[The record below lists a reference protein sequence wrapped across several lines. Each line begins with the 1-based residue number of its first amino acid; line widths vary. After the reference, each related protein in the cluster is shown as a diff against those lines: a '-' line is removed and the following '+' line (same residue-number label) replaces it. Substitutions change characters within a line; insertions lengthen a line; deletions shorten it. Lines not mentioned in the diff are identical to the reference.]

1 MSQLFSTKLLPASDR
16 IDAWQWN
23 ARQICGDC
31 RIRLPKASF
40 NGTIDVRDVAGLPLT
55 RFSSSPLSFSKAP
68 SDNRRPENHFC
79 IVITQFAGVRC
90 YEQNGA
96 SALLQ
101 PGDSTLID
109 STVPWSSN
117 CNTDCSRLYL
127 RVPRWIMEDHLRRT
141 EIPIARRING
151 NTRDGAILCQ
161 IAQSLYGEAERMTK
175 EEAAAALEAY
185 FEVLAAC
192 LGQPHSGS
200 RAVEL
205 RGQIHRYIELHLSE
219 TTLRPA
225 DIAFSMGISIRHLHR
240 LFLVTGNTL
249 GEYIRRRRLRG
260 CRADLANPKMREKT
274 ITDIAFFWGFCDS
287 AHFSHSFK
295 KEFGI
300 SPRVFRTRALAGD
313 CAREDCVRDLLHA
326 EIAGMYSGPN

>member
-1 MSQLFSTKLLPASDR
+1 MSQLFSTELLPASDR

-23 ARQICGDC
+23 AKQICGDC
-31 RIRLPKASF
+31 RIRLPKAAF
-40 NGTIDVRDVAGLPLT
+40 NGTIDVRDVAGLTLT

-68 SDNRRPENHFC
+68 SDNRSPENHFC
-79 IVITQFAGVRC
+79 IVITQFAGIRR

-96 SALLQ
+96 TALLQ

-109 STVPWSSN
+109 SAVPWSSN

-127 RVPRWIMEDHLRRT
+127 RVPRWIMEDHLRGT
-141 EIPIARRING
+141 VIPIARRING
-151 NTRDGAILCQ
+151 NTRDGATLCQ
-161 IAQSLYGEAERMTK
+161 ISQSLYSEAERMTK

-185 FEVLAAC
+185 FEVLATC
-192 LGQPHSGS
+192 LGQPHYSS
-200 RAVEL
+200 RTVEL
-205 RGQIHRYIELHLSE
+205 RRQIHRYIELHLSE
-219 TTLRPA
+219 TTLGPA
-225 DIAFSMGISIRHLHR
+225 AIASSVGISIRHLHR
-240 LFLVTGNTL
+240 MFLVTGNTL
-249 GEYIRRRRLRG
+249 GEFIRRRRLRG

-300 SPRVFRTRALAGD
+300 SPRAFRTRALEGD
-313 CAREDCVRDLLHA
+313 WTREDCVRNLLHA
-326 EIAGMYSGPN
+326 EMAGIYSGPN